1 MLSLERVC
9 APSSLLRLFPSSS
22 RPRHFPKKTAE
33 EEEAYEQREDWPRY
47 LELGLFTT
55 LEKSDGDDA
64 SPLTVFLNAFSPTEA
79 KGREG
84 REAAREN
91 AFVGATRTFPTRSRA
106 RQRGK
111 ALMNLCP
118 LCREKTSSIPRRIVL
133 LKGRRERFSN
143 GERDVFVGFKV

>member
-1 MLSLERVC
+1 MLSLERVYP
-9 APSSLLRLFPSSS
+9 PSSLLRLFPSS

-33 EEEAYEQREDWPRY
+33 EEDEAYEQREDWPRY
-47 LELGLFTT
+47 LKKLGLFTT

-91 AFVGATRTFPTRSRA
+91 AFVVVGATRTFPTRS
-106 RQRGK
+106 
-111 ALMNLCP
+111 
-118 LCREKTSSIPRRIVL
+118 
-133 LKGRRERFSN
+133 
-143 GERDVFVGFKV
+143 